1 MPNQPSPARTVR
13 SRTTLVAAAAAL
25 SLSAVLLTACGGGSN
40 SDPTTTQSIPPV
52 LESSREAP
60 PSVAVSDPTAV
71 VEQSS
76 QTTRMMNS
84 VHIVLDVSDSIDSL
98 PIQNLNGDV
107 TNRPAVAAQG
117 DGEFRINN
125 NLSQSEFIVSEGN
138 LYTKGDGG
146 TEYTNMGP
154 ANRIYDPAVI
164 LDKDLGLA
172 NVIAKVQDPVSAGT
186 EEINGVKAIKVEG
199 TIASAE
205 LKPILPE
212 IDKTQPTLPIT
223 LWIAAEAPYNLV
235 QATITV
241 DDGKVDIITSDWQKP
256 FTIASPQQ

>member
-1 MPNQPSPARTVR
+1 
-13 SRTTLVAAAAAL
+13 VA
-25 SLSAVLLTACGGGSN
+25 
-40 SDPTTTQSIPPV
+40 SDS
-52 LESSREAP
+52 
-60 PSVAVSDPTAV
+60 TAV

-84 VHIVLDVSDSIDSL
+84 VHIILDVSDSIDSL
-98 PIQNLNGDV
+98 PIQNLDGNV
-107 TNRPAVAAQG
+107 TNQPAVAAQG

-125 NLSQSEFIVSEGN
+125 NLSHSEFIVADGN
-138 LYTKGDGG
+138 LYTKDDGG
-146 TEYTNMGP
+146 TEYTNLGP

-172 NVIAKVQDPVSAGT
+172 NVIAKVQDPKSGGT
-186 EEINGVKAIKVEG
+186 EEIYGVKAIKVEG

-256 FTIASPQQ
+256 VTVADPEQ

>member
-1 MPNQPSPARTVR
+1 M
-13 SRTTLVAAAAAL
+13 
-25 SLSAVLLTACGGGSN
+25 
-40 SDPTTTQSIPPV
+40 
-52 LESSREAP
+52 
-60 PSVAVSDPTAV
+60 AVSDPTAV

-172 NVIAKVQDPVSAGT
+172 NVIAKVQDPTSAGT

-212 IDKTQPTLPIT
+212 IDKTQTTLPIT
-223 LWIAAEAPYNLV
+223 LWVAAEAPYNLV

>member
-1 MPNQPSPARTVR
+1 MSNQPSHQRAVR
-13 SRTTLVAAAAAL
+13 SRITLAAAAL
-25 SLSAVLLTACGGGSN
+25 SFSAVLITACGGGSN
-40 SDPTTTQSIPPV
+40 SDSTSTQSIPPV
-52 LESSREAP
+52 LETSRETP
-60 PSVAVSDPTAV
+60 PSVAASDPAAV

-98 PIQNLNGDV
+98 PIQNLTGDV
-107 TNRPAVAAQG
+107 TNQPAVAAQG

-125 NLSQSEFIVSEGN
+125 NLSHSEFIVSDGN

-146 TEYTNMGP
+146 TDYGNLGP

-172 NVIAKVQDPVSAGT
+172 NVIAKVQNPKSAGT
-186 EEINGVKAIKVEG
+186 EDINGVKAIKIEG
-199 TIASAE
+199 TIASTE

-223 LWIAAEAPYNLV
+223 LWIDAEAPYNLV
-235 QATITV
+235 RATITV
-241 DDGKVDIITSDWQKP
+241 DDGKVDITTSDWQKP
-256 FTIASPQQ
+256 FTIADPDQ

>member
-13 SRTTLVAAAAAL
+13 SRTTLAAAAAAL

-40 SDPTTTQSIPPV
+40 SDPTTSQPIPPV

-125 NLSQSEFIVSEGN
+125 NLSHSEFIVSEGN

-172 NVIAKVQDPVSAGT
+172 NVIAKVQDPTSAGT

-212 IDKTQPTLPIT
+212 IDKTQTTLPIT

-256 FTIASPQQ
+256 FTIAGPQQ